1 MDILRCSVVI
11 PTRNRALV
19 LERCLEALGRQEM
32 DVSFTEII
40 VVDDGSTDDTAER
53 VRRAAE
59 QGKLSIRLL
68 KGKGRG
74 PAAARNIGW
83 RAASAPVVLFTD
95 DDCEPAPRR
104 NADLVELLEQN
115 PALAGVGGKIT
126 KIREGVVPRFVDD
139 EGYLAHPGA
148 DGSADYLVTAN
159 AAYRKAAL
167 QEVGGF
173 NESFP
178 CAGGEDPELSFR
190 LRARGAKL
198 AKIEGGVVFH
208 NHPRSLIDLYGMNWR
223 YGRGAFNLTAA
234 GYDYSGTGNPR
245 TVYSWFKQNLK
256 IYLRRRDLGAVDK
269 LTFSF
274 MKVVGLLGLWR
285 GYCYQA
291 KAVPV

>member
-1 MDILRCSVVI
+1 MRASIVV
-11 PTRNRALV
+11 PTRNRAAL
-19 LERCLEALGRQEM
+19 LQKCLRALAKQTLPSEEM
-32 DVSFTEII
+32 EII
-40 VVDDGSTDDTAER
+40 VVDDGSTDYTAER

-68 KGKGRG
+68 NGKGRG

-83 RAASAPVVLFTD
+83 RAATAPVVIFTD

-104 NADLVELLEQN
+104 NADLVERLEQN

-198 AKIEGGVVFH
+198 GKIEGGAVFH
-208 NHPRSLIDLYGMNWR
+208 NHPRSLIDLYWMNWR

-245 TVYSWFKQNLK
+245 TVYSGFKQNLK
-256 IYLRRRDLGAVDK
+256 TYLRRRDLGAVDK

-274 MKVVGLLGLWR
+274 MKAVGLLGLWR

>member
-1 MDILRCSVVI
+1 MDVLRCSVVI
-11 PTRNRALV
+11 PTRNRAPL

-32 DVSFTEII
+32 NASTTEII

-83 RAASAPVVLFTD
+83 RAATAPVVIFTD

-104 NADLVELLEQN
+104 NADLVEFLEQN

-126 KIREGVVPRFVDD
+126 RIRDGVVPRFVDD
-139 EGYLAHPGA
+139 EGYLAHPG
-148 DGSADYLVTAN
+148 DEGSADYLVTAN

-167 QEVGGF
+167 EEVGGF

-190 LRARGAKL
+190 LRERGAKL
-198 AKIEGGVVFH
+198 AKIDGGVVLH
-208 NHPRSLIDLYGMNWR
+208 NHPRTLLDLYRMNWR
-223 YGRGAFNLTAA
+223 YGRGAFNLTKA
-234 GYDYSGTGNPR
+234 GYNYSGTGMGR
-245 TVYSWFKQNLK
+245 VVLGWWKQSVK
-256 IYLRRRDLGAVDK
+256 GFLRRSSLRLHERLSFSVCK
-269 LTFSF
+269 LA
-274 MKVVGLLGLWR
+274 GLFGLWR
-285 GYCYQA
+285 GYHYQA
-291 KAVPV
+291 RR